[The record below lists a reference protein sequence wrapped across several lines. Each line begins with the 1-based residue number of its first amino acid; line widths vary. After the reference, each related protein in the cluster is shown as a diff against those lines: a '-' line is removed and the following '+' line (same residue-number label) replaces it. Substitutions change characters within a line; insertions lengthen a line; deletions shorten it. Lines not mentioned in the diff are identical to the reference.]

1 MKRKVFAFLLTLG
14 MICTGVTAYAADGQ
28 EEIYVGISCAL
39 TGDVPMEGERVQQT
53 VQMAF
58 DEVNEAGGI
67 NGMKLV
73 GVFEDDSNVA
83 NTAINVINKFGSD
96 EKIVLSIG
104 PHRSAS
110 ALAVEAMAKDY
121 KLPVISGGSSK
132 TFYEVNNP
140 YLFRIRGSDTLVAKQ
155 AAQYCVENVGKKIGL
170 IYNNDDYGN
179 GAKQV
184 MEEYLAETDAELVA
198 VEGHNTG
205 DKDMTGQL
213 LKCKEAGADVIIGW
227 THIDEAAVI
236 TRQYKELGLNETIKF
251 VGCSSWANPA
261 FYQLLSEDAP
271 DGTYATVDFTV
282 ANPDPF
288 ATEFTEKFK
297 EKYGVEPENMAG
309 CYYDAALVAID
320 AIRRAADTGEVT
332 RESVWEAL
340 KNSTTPITG
349 NQGQLY
355 LGENGMDF
363 IHQVVI
369 IQNENNTPIYQLT
382 VAESE

>member
-1 MKRKVFAFLLTLG
+1 MKKKVVAALLALG
-14 MICTGVTAYAADGQ
+14 MVMSTGAAAYAADEQ
-28 EEIYVGISCAL
+28 ETIYVGISCAL

-67 NGMKLV
+67 NGMMLE
-73 GVFEDDSNVA
+73 GLFEDDSNTS

-96 EKIVLSIG
+96 ERIVLSIG

-110 ALAVEAMAKDY
+110 VLAVEALVKEY
-121 KLPVISGGSSK
+121 ELPLITGGSSK
-132 TFYEVNNP
+132 TFYDLDNP
-140 YLFRIRGSDTLVAKQ
+140 YLFRIRGSDTLVARQ

-184 MEEYLAETDAELVA
+184 IEEYLAETDAELVA
-198 VEGHNTG
+198 AEGHNTG

-213 LKCKEAGADVIIGW
+213 LKCQEAGADVIIGW

-236 TRQYKELGLNETIKF
+236 TRQYKELGLDEDIKF
-251 VGCSSWANPA
+251 VGCSSWANSA
-261 FYQLLSEDAP
+261 YYQLLDETAP
-271 DGTYATVDFTV
+271 DGIYATVDFTV

-288 ATEFTEKFK
+288 AAEFTEKFT

-320 AIRRAADTGEVT
+320 AIQRAADSGEVT
-332 RESVWEAL
+332 RASVWEAL
-340 KNSTTPITG
+340 QNSAAPIAG
-349 NQGQLY
+349 NQGELY
-355 LGENGMDF
+355 LGDNGMDF

-369 IQNENNTPIYQLT
+369 IQNENNTPVYQLT
-382 VAESE
+382 VAE